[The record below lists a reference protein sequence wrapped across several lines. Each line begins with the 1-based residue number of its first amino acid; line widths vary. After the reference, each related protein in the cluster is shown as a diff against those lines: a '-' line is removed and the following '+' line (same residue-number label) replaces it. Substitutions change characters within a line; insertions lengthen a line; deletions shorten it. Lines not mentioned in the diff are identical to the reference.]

1 MSDQG
6 VIKYLIVTNL
16 TIFIEGVCV
25 TVVNVNRNK
34 LSQLREKF
42 SKASLYKQERFF
54 TLSFETRCLGFFF
67 TRKIN

>member
-25 TVVNVNRNK
+25 TVVNVNMNK

-54 TLSFETRCLGFFF
+54 YSLFRNKVFGFFF
-67 TRKIN
+67 HEED